1 MHRNHVA
8 QNQIEQNTFMPPT
21 LAPIDPQFYVQN
33 TFIPVEPLGTIPMAP
48 ASSNGSIQSLPAPLS
63 PYYQNPNA
71 LLPQIPMVGQPAIYG
86 QENTFAFQVIP
97 PLPPSPMHSL
107 PPSPMQQVPQFVAFP
122 HPIMQQTP
130 SVSPNPAP
138 MIPITVPTPVMTPS
152 GSIARTPSFHSDV
165 STLPPP
171 PLELE
176 NSSSYS
182 YTNNLVVPGMGQ
194 PMFFAHSRTPERSP
208 QLTFTS
214 DVNAE
219 ERFRDR
225 PMTSE
230 SMGYEGVPHPIEG
243 FPNPI
248 EETAPQEGSVFKKDP
263 ARSHSYVSDEARG
276 EKRGQN
282 QQQKKYAY
290 RSKQKKIDRTWRW
303 ISEKY
308 SELGLFAAEKE
319 LVRGD
324 DCLRVHVKTFLGLKE
339 IVEALTGIPDL
350 GLTIRRIAAVYSKKN
365 KFQHKGL
372 IIYLR
377 LDSVEERE
385 RCEEYLHEFENL
397 KQIAVAR
404 KKDRS
409 ELKDSGSNPGSTNP
423 KDAATL
429 GVEGFPTGFPTPPTR
444 RASIAGS

>member
-8 QNQIEQNTFMPPT
+8 QNQIEQTTFMPPT
-21 LAPIDPQFYVQN
+21 LAPIDPHFYVQN
-33 TFIPVEPLGTIPMAP
+33 TFVPVEPLGTIPMAP
-48 ASSNGSIQSLPAPLS
+48 ASSNGSIQSLPPLS
-63 PYYQNPNA
+63 PYYQNPNMM
-71 LLPQIPMVGQPAIYG
+71 PQIPIVGQPAIYG

-138 MIPITVPTPVMTPS
+138 MHPIMVPTPVLTPS
-152 GSIARTPSFHSDV
+152 GSVARTPSFHSDI

-182 YTNNLVVPGMGQ
+182 HNNNLVVPGMGQ

-214 DVNAE
+214 DINAE

-230 SMGYEGVPHPIEG
+230 SVGYEREGHPD
-243 FPNPI
+243 
-248 EETAPQEGSVFKKDP
+248 EETAPQESRVFKRDP
-263 ARSHSYVSDEARG
+263 AQSRTYVSDEGRG

-303 ISEKY
+303 ISEKF

-339 IVEALTGIPDL
+339 IVEALTAIPDL
-350 GLTIRRIAAVYSKKN
+350 GLNIRRIAAVYSKKN

-404 KKDRS
+404 KKDRN
-409 ELKDSGSNPGSTNP
+409 EVKDSGADLGSTNP
-423 KDAATL
+423 KDAVTL
-429 GVEGFPTGFPTPPTR
+429 DLEGFPTPPTR